1 MAKARQHT
9 PLDKMFK
16 KILIAN
22 RGEIA
27 YRVIKTC
34 NQMGIKTVAVYSDA
48 DQNAMHVSK
57 ADESVHIGGSAS
69 SESYLVIENII
80 NACKQ
85 TKADAVHPGY
95 GFLAENETFAKA
107 LEQEDIIFIG
117 PKPQA
122 IISMGDK
129 IQSKII
135 AEEAGV
141 NVIPGFN
148 EALQN
153 AEQAVEVADEIG
165 YPVMLKASAGGGGK
179 GMRIAYDD
187 QQ

>member
-1 MAKARQHT
+1 MNLFTLVDQL
-9 PLDKMFK
+9 PLKV
-16 KILIAN
+16 ILI
-22 RGEIA
+22 
-27 YRVIKTC
+27 
-34 NQMGIKTVAVYSDA
+34 
-48 DQNAMHVSK
+48 
-57 ADESVHIGGSAS
+57 
-69 SESYLVIENII
+69 IENII
-80 NACKQ
+80 KACKQ
-85 TKADAVHPGY
+85 TKVDAVHPGY

-153 AEQAVEVADEIG
+153 AEQAVKVAD
-165 YPVMLKASAGGGGK
+165 
-179 GMRIAYDD
+179 
-187 QQ
+187 